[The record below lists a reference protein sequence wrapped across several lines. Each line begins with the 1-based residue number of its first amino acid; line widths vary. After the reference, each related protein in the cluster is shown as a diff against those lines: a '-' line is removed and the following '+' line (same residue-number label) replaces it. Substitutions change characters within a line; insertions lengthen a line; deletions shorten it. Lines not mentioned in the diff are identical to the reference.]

1 MPRPRPDAPRELP
14 PWLTGLASA
23 AVAFHLGAVALLALA
38 APSGPWPTAFGTS
51 TAAGPQF
58 ARGVSA
64 VTTPYYLGPLK
75 LTHNYHFAG
84 NRPGATAVYVEA
96 RLKDAA
102 GRPVATVRLP
112 DETAN
117 FWVRHR
123 EALLAQWLTD
133 DQPVQPRMG
142 EAIPAPNRAVPTV
155 SIWDGEGPGRPLA
168 LRAVPEHLVPRERP
182 VFRPSDWSLLLA
194 RSYARHLCRR
204 YGAASAELVRHT
216 REPVLPAVLFL
227 PEPPADAFDELISN
241 FGELPR

>member
-1 MPRPRPDAPRELP
+1 MPRPRPDASPDLP
-14 PWLTGLASA
+14 PWLTALGSA
-23 AVAFHLGAVALLALA
+23 AVAFHLAAVALLALA
-38 APSGPWPTAFGTS
+38 APSGPWPTAFGAS
-51 TAAGPQF
+51 TTAGPQF
-58 ARGVSA
+58 ARSVSA

-84 NRPGATAVYVEA
+84 NRPAATAVYVEA
-96 RLKDAA
+96 RLKDAE
-102 GRPVATVRLP
+102 GRPVRTVRLP
-112 DETAN
+112 DEGAN

-142 EAIPAPNRAVPTV
+142 EAIPAPNQAVPTV
-155 SIWDGEGPGRPLA
+155 SIWDGGGPGRALS

-182 VFRPSDWSLLLA
+182 VYRPSDWSLLLA

-204 YGAASAELVRHT
+204 HGAASAELVRHT
-216 REPVLPAVLFL
+216 REPILPAVLFL
-227 PEPPADAFDELISN
+227 PEPPSDAFDELISN

>member
-1 MPRPRPDAPRELP
+1 MPRPRPHDPPELP
-14 PWLTGLASA
+14 PWLTALGSA
-23 AVAFHLGAVALLALA
+23 AVAFHLLAVACLALA
-38 APSGPWPTAFGTS
+38 APSGPWPTAFGAS

-64 VTTPYYLGPLK
+64 ALTPSYLGPLK

-96 RLKDAA
+96 RLKDAE
-102 GRPVATVRLP
+102 GRTVATVRLP
-112 DETAN
+112 DERAN

-133 DQPVQPRMG
+133 DQPVPPRPG

-155 SIWDGEGPGRPLA
+155 TIWDVGPDRALA

-182 VFRPSDWSLLLA
+182 VYRPSDWSLLLA
-194 RSYARHLCRR
+194 RSYARHFCRR
-204 YGAASAELVRHT
+204 HGATSVELVRHT